1 MAGNGLMRTRRIC
14 RSGNVFSSIPKPTS
28 IFSNNI
34 LRPRRGWRS
43 ARTSCSRSTTP
54 FMKSANKIMKKTVAF
69 LTLAIAIGWSQTL
82 NAKTQTSE
90 AKPRIEVCFVLDTTG
105 SMGGLIEGAKQK
117 IWSIANEMISAK
129 PTPELKLGLIG
140 YRDRGDE
147 YVVKSFRLTDDIDSI
162 YGHLRDFKAEGG
174 GDEPESVNEAL
185 AEAIEKMPWS
195 QDRKCQQIILLV
207 GDAPPHLDYADG
219 PKYPE
224 LCRIAAK
231 KDLIINTV
239 QCGNIAETTPI
250 WKEIA
255 KLSEGSYA
263 AIAQS
268 GGVAVIATPMDDQL
282 AKLNKKIGATLIP
295 YGDAALQREVAA
307 KQAFAESAPASAAAD
322 RLSYNAR
329 TGKAVQGRGELLD
342 ALAKNELKLDAI
354 DQKDLPKEFQKLTKH
369 EMEARIAKTRAE
381 RDILQKEVQALAK
394 KRESY
399 IQAENKRLAEAGK
412 GDGFDEK
419 VAETIHQQAE
429 RKGISYSP

>member
-1 MAGNGLMRTRRIC
+1 M
-14 RSGNVFSSIPKPTS
+14 
-28 IFSNNI
+28 
-34 LRPRRGWRS
+34 
-43 ARTSCSRSTTP
+43 
-54 FMKSANKIMKKTVAF
+54 NKAITFLTVA
-69 LTLAIAIGWSQTL
+69 IALGCSQTL
-82 NAKTQTSE
+82 NAKIQTSD

-147 YVVKSFRLTDDIDSI
+147 YVVKSFLLTDDIDSI

-195 QDRKCQQIILLV
+195 QDRKVLKIIFLV
-207 GDAPPHLDYADG
+207 GDAPPHLDYADA

-231 KDLIINTV
+231 KDLIVNTV
-239 QCGNIAETTPI
+239 QCGNLAETTPI

-255 KLSEGSYA
+255 KLSEGSYS

-268 GGVAVIATPMDDQL
+268 GGVAVIATPLDDEL
-282 AKLNKKIGATLIP
+282 ARLNRKIGTTLIP

-322 RLSYNAR
+322 RLSYNAK

-342 ALAKNELKLDAI
+342 ALANKEVKLDAI
-354 DQKDLPKEFQKLTKH
+354 DKKDLPKEFQKLTKQ
-369 EMEARIAKTRAE
+369 EMETRIAKTRAE
-381 RDILQKEVQALAK
+381 RDSLQKEVQNLSK
-394 KRESY
+394 KRDAYVE
-399 IQAENKRLAEAGK
+399 AENKRLAEAGK

-429 RKGISYSP
+429 RKGINYTP

>member
-1 MAGNGLMRTRRIC
+1 
-14 RSGNVFSSIPKPTS
+14 
-28 IFSNNI
+28 
-34 LRPRRGWRS
+34 
-43 ARTSCSRSTTP
+43 
-54 FMKSANKIMKKTVAF
+54 MKMTITL
-69 LTLAIAIGWSQTL
+69 LTLLLANSAMA
-82 NAKTQTSE
+82 AKETPNE
-90 AKPRIEVCFVLDTTG
+90 NKPRIEVCFVLDTTG

-147 YVVKSFRLTDDIDSI
+147 YVVRSFQLTDDIDSI
-162 YGHLRDFKAEGG
+162 YAHLRDFKADGG

-195 QDRKCQQIILLV
+195 QDRKVLKIIFLV
-207 GDAPPHLDYADG
+207 GDAPPHMDYADG

-239 QCGNIAETTPI
+239 QCGNIAATTPI

-255 KLSEGSYA
+255 KSSEGSYA

-268 GGVAVIATPMDDQL
+268 GGVAVIATPMDDEL
-282 AKLNKKIGATLIP
+282 AKLNKKIGETLIP
-295 YGDAALQREVAA
+295 YGDADLRREVAA
-307 KQAFAESAPASAAAD
+307 KQAFAESAPATAAAD
-322 RLSYNAR
+322 RLSYNAK
-329 TGKAVQGRGELLD
+329 TKKGVQGRGELLD
-342 ALAKNELKLDAI
+342 ALASNAVKLESI
-354 DQKDLPKEFQKLTKH
+354 DKKDLPAEFQKLTKQ
-369 EMEARIAKTRAE
+369 EIEARIAKTRAE
-381 RDILQKEVQALAK
+381 RDSLQKEVEELAK
-394 KRESY
+394 RRDAY
-399 IQAENKRLAEAGK
+399 IQGENKRLAEAGK

-429 RKGISYSP
+429 RKGISYTP

>member
-1 MAGNGLMRTRRIC
+1 MKTTYSLIHSINVARKLCALLASLGRGVTATPLRSASPRRAEHRGYKLGLITGIIVLPIVS
-14 RSGNVFSSIPKPTS
+14 RSFSSAIAATSADPGQPKPR
-28 IFSNNI
+28 F
-34 LRPRRGWRS
+34 
-43 ARTSCSRSTTP
+43 
-54 FMKSANKIMKKTVAF
+54 
-69 LTLAIAIGWSQTL
+69 
-82 NAKTQTSE
+82 
-90 AKPRIEVCFVLDTTG
+90 EVCFVLDTTG

-162 YGHLRDFKAEGG
+162 YADLRDFQAAGG

-195 QDRKCQQIILLV
+195 QDRKVLKIIFLV
-207 GDAPPHLDYADG
+207 GDAPPHMDYADG

-224 LCRIAAK
+224 LCRMAAK

-239 QCGNIAETTPI
+239 QCGNVASTTPI

-255 KLSEGSYA
+255 KASEGSYA

-268 GGVAVIATPMDDQL
+268 GGVAVIATPMDDEL
-282 AKLNKKIGATLIP
+282 ARLNKKIGETLIP
-295 YGDAALQREVAA
+295 YGDANVRREVAA
-307 KQAFAESAPASAAAD
+307 KQASAESVPASAAAD

-329 TGKAVQGRGELLD
+329 TKKGVQGRGELLD
-342 ALAKNELKLDAI
+342 ALASNAVKLQSI
-354 DQKDLPKEFQKLTKH
+354 DKKDLPAEFQKLTK
-369 EMEARIAKTRAE
+369 EELETRIAKTRAE
-381 RDILQKEVQALAK
+381 RDSLQKDVQELTK
-394 KRESY
+394 KRDAY
-399 IQAENKRLAEAGK
+399 IQAENKRLAETGK
-412 GDGFDEK
+412 SDGFDEK

-429 RKGISYSP
+429 RKGISYMP

>member
-1 MAGNGLMRTRRIC
+1 M
-14 RSGNVFSSIPKPTS
+14 
-28 IFSNNI
+28 
-34 LRPRRGWRS
+34 
-43 ARTSCSRSTTP
+43 
-54 FMKSANKIMKKTVAF
+54 NKAITFLTVA
-69 LTLAIAIGWSQTL
+69 IALGCSQTL
-82 NAKTQTSE
+82 SAKIQTSD

-147 YVVKSFRLTDDIDSI
+147 YVVKSFLLTDDIDSI

-195 QDRKCQQIILLV
+195 QDRKVLKIIFLV
-207 GDAPPHLDYADG
+207 GDAPPHMDYADG

-239 QCGNIAETTPI
+239 QCGNVAETTPI

-268 GGVAVIATPMDDQL
+268 GGVAVIATPMDDEL
-282 AKLNKKIGATLIP
+282 AQLNKKIGTTLIP

-342 ALAKNELKLDAI
+342 ALVNNEVKLDAI
-354 DQKDLPKEFQKLTKH
+354 DRKDLPREFQKLTKQ
-369 EMEARIAKTRAE
+369 EMEARIGKTRAE
-381 RDILQKEVQALAK
+381 RDSLQKEVQEIAK
-394 KRESY
+394 KREAY
-399 IQAENKRLAEAGK
+399 IQTENKRLAEAGK

-429 RKGISYSP
+429 RKGINYAP

>member
-1 MAGNGLMRTRRIC
+1 MNSTTHSVISTNIARIAPAVAAPFRRGAGNLDAATE
-14 RSGNVFSSIPKPTS
+14 
-28 IFSNNI
+28 
-34 LRPRRGWRS
+34 RRGY
-43 ARTSCSRSTTP
+43 
-54 FMKSANKIMKKTVAF
+54 KIMRIGLNLVAS
-69 LTLAIAIGWSQTL
+69 IAFVAASSHSCL
-82 NAKTQTSE
+82 AKTAAANET
-90 AKPRIEVCFVLDTTG
+90 KPRIEVCFVLDTTG

-147 YVVKSFRLTDDIDSI
+147 YVVKSFQLTDDIDSI

-195 QDRKCQQIILLV
+195 QDRKVLKIIFLV

-239 QCGNIAETTPI
+239 QCGSIAETTPI

-255 KLSEGSYA
+255 KSSEGSYA

-268 GGVAVIATPMDDQL
+268 GGVAVIATPMDDEL
-282 AKLNKKIGATLIP
+282 ARLNKKIGDTLIP
-295 YGDAALQREVAA
+295 YGDATLQREVAA

-329 TGKAVQGRGELLD
+329 TVKQFKVAANFSMRWQRT
-342 ALAKNELKLDAI
+342 KSNSNAI
-354 DQKDLPKEFQKLTKH
+354 DKKDLPKEFQKLTKQ

-381 RDILQKEVQALAK
+381 RDSLQKEVQALAK
-394 KRESY
+394 KREVY

-429 RKGISYSP
+429 RKGISYTP

>member
-1 MAGNGLMRTRRIC
+1 
-14 RSGNVFSSIPKPTS
+14 
-28 IFSNNI
+28 
-34 LRPRRGWRS
+34 
-43 ARTSCSRSTTP
+43 
-54 FMKSANKIMKKTVAF
+54 MKKTVTF
-69 LTLAIAIGWSQTL
+69 LTLAIAIAWSQIL
-82 NAKTQTSE
+82 NAKTQTNE
-90 AKPRIEVCFVLDTTG
+90 TKPRIEVCFVLDTTG

-117 IWSIANEMISAK
+117 VWSIANEMISAK

-147 YVVKSFRLTDDIDSI
+147 YVVKSFQLTDDIDSI

-195 QDRKCQQIILLV
+195 QDRKVLKIIFLV
-207 GDAPPHLDYADG
+207 GDAPPHMDYADG

-239 QCGNIAETTPI
+239 QCGSIAETTPI

-268 GGVAVIATPMDDQL
+268 GGVAVITTPMDDEL
-282 AKLNKKIGATLIP
+282 AQLNKKIGATLIP

-329 TGKAVQGRGELLD
+329 TRKAVQGRGELLD
-342 ALAKNELKLDAI
+342 ALANNEVKLDDI
-354 DQKDLPKEFQKLTKH
+354 DKKDLPKEFEKLTKQ
-369 EMEARIAKTRAE
+369 EMQARIAKTRAE
-381 RDILQKEVQALAK
+381 RDSLQKEVQDLAK

-412 GDGFDEK
+412 ADGFDEK
-419 VAETIHQQAE
+419 VAGTIHQQAE
-429 RKGISYSP
+429 RKGINYAP